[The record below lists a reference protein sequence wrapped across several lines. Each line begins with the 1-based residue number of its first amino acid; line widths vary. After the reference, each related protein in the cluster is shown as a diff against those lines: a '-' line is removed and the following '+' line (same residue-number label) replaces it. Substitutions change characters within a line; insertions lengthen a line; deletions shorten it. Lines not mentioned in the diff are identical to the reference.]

1 MSEQTLPVLR
11 SNSDNRE
18 NRMLPIY
25 HQRDTSPYTRRS
37 RSCFRW
43 LSDSVMG
50 IPIWLLLL
58 ILLLVIAYIGQCTL
72 SCPDEDALF
81 GCDSE
86 MGTLTPEEM
95 VRQLSVFPLQ

>member
-1 MSEQTLPVLR
+1 MSEQTLPALR
-11 SNSDNRE
+11 SNNDNRE

-25 HQRDTSPYTRRS
+25 HQGEARPYAHRS

-58 ILLLVIAYIGQCTL
+58 ILLLVIAYIGQCRL
-72 SCPDEDALF
+72 SCPEENSLF

-86 MGTLTPEEM
+86 MGTLTPAEALQ
-95 VRQLSVFPLQ
+95 QLSALEI